1 MHGIVVRHK
10 MRQLFLSPSLL
21 RAMICLFLPQCM
33 AMGVC
38 PPENTTQKEL
48 NITENF
54 ADEFS
59 FDFQDLFVDVSSD
72 SILDYTFSRNET
84 VFNRYFRW
92 ENIPRY
98 LYTRGQIDRELI
110 ALELLGPYSPVTFQF
125 DIFLF
130 NFVDL
135 TLNSCI
141 NVTLNVIDL
150 DDNSPTFGDAMPVIF
165 DEDNEAVDKLR
176 QISIAVDHDEG
187 RNGTSVY
194 QLIDDSGKFELVYS
208 NYTNTPRVQTL
219 YLKNISP
226 LDYEQ
231 QSSYNLQLRARE
243 DNDAPDEDILDINV
257 IVRDKCD
264 EPPTFPTSRYTA
276 SVCEDSMPDH
286 HIVTVEAT
294 DADDRALCLLAYT
307 ITKVCEVKTG
317 EDTCT
322 NTEGEPFVLNSESGR
337 LTVLQEELDR
347 ETITEYQVTVQ
358 ATDNEQSSAT
368 ATVVI
373 RIEDNDSGCTS
384 LESTGNT

>member
-1 MHGIVVRHK
+1 MAGLHRIW
-10 MRQLFLSPSLL
+10 LL
-21 RAMICLFLPQCM
+21 
-33 AMGVC
+33 C
-38 PPENTTQKEL
+38 PE
-48 NITENF
+48 
-54 ADEFS
+54 
-59 FDFQDLFVDVSSD
+59 
-72 SILDYTFSRNET
+72 
-84 VFNRYFRW
+84 
-92 ENIPRY
+92 
-98 LYTRGQIDRELI
+98 
-110 ALELLGPYSPVTFQF
+110 
-125 DIFLF
+125 
-130 NFVDL
+130 
-135 TLNSCI
+135 
-141 NVTLNVIDL
+141 
-150 DDNSPTFGDAMPVIF
+150 
-165 DEDNEAVDKLR
+165 
-176 QISIAVDHDEG
+176 
-187 RNGTSVY
+187 
-194 QLIDDSGKFELVYS
+194 
-208 NYTNTPRVQTL
+208 NTPRVQTL